1 MGKMEGKVGA
11 SIAGSKSPSVLR
23 RILRKSEGDGLEDG
37 NRRSLDLKVRI
48 SQDIRFIPSPPQSA
62 IESPQNVSEEIL
74 KTEDVVE
81 EIDDIDVIDGNP
93 KMLEKED
100 SLDDYDGG
108 KFSYSQDSLR
118 KHKRKLSIERTK
130 PRRKV
135 SNVVEVDEKLL
146 VDVLEKK

>member
-1 MGKMEGKVGA
+1 MWGKKLICWFRYT
-11 SIAGSKSPSVLR
+11 SCLC
-23 RILRKSEGDGLEDG
+23 GLT
-37 NRRSLDLKVRI
+37 I
-48 SQDIRFIPSPPQSA
+48 DI
-62 IESPQNVSEEIL
+62 VSEEIL
-74 KTEDVVE
+74 KTEDAVE

-93 KMLEKED
+93 KKLETED

-118 KHKRKLSIERTK
+118 KHKRKLSKERTK

-146 VDVLEKK
+146 AEDLEKK